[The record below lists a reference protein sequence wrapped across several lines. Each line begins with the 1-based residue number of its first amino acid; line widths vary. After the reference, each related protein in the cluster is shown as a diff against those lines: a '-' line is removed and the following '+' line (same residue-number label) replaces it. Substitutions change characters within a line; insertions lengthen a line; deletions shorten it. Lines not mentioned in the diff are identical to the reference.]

1 VIKQDA
7 VKPLMFIAIPTR
19 GRHSHFFSQNLAGAI
34 YPSNFSLIQAYFPYL
49 EVGRARNLAVAKAKE
64 MGAKFLVFRDEDV
77 ITSANAVRALTWHML
92 NHPEWTFCG
101 GLYATKTYPPEPLLY
116 TEWGQGADYDW
127 KPGEL
132 KKVLFTGMGI
142 CMIRV
147 ADFDLLD
154 AEEYEDRDA
163 TTGAIT
169 VVKRY
174 FETTDTGEMVAGVA
188 TKYGQTEDAE
198 FFKQLDAKG
207 LQAWIDTG
215 LLCDHYDDR
224 TITFYSVPTKGKPDA
239 WNNTPRTLNLG
250 SGGEYD
256 PYEISVDLRDDP
268 RVTYK
273 RDIRNLPEEWADQFD
288 IVKAHHVLEHFG
300 FGQTQEIVNEWARV
314 VKPGG
319 VMRLTVPDIEAFAER
334 ILNGPDGKSGHL
346 DIGILGGFYGDQG
359 HSMWRQEAYGGE
371 HDGRFIP
378 DSFENNHH
386 KTGFTSRSL
395 AGYMAAAGLEIV
407 ELVRDAYQIL
417 AVGKKPE
424 GETNDET
431 ITENSAGDGG
441 SSAAAT
447 VDGTNVQVFSEPVA
461 PVDNIIDAEFI
472 DA

>member
-1 VIKQDA
+1 
-7 VKPLMFIAIPTR
+7 M
-19 GRHSHFFSQNLAGAI
+19 
-34 YPSNFSLIQAYFPYL
+34 QAYFPYL

-77 ITSANAVRALTWHML
+77 ISNANAIRVLTWHML

-101 GLYATKTYPPEPLLY
+101 GLYATKSHPPEPLLY
-116 TEWGQGADYDW
+116 TEWGQGTDYDW

-132 KKVLFTGMGI
+132 KRVKFTGMGI
-142 CMIRV
+142 CMIRM

-169 VVKRY
+169 VVKKY
-174 FETTDTGEMVAGVA
+174 FETTDTGSMVGGIS

-215 LLCDHYDDR
+215 LLCDHYDDK
-224 TITFYSVPTKGKPDA
+224 TITFYQVPTKGKPDA

-256 PYEISVDLRDDP
+256 PYEISVDLAKDSRA
-268 RVTYK
+268 TYK
-273 RDIRNLPEEWADQFD
+273 RDIRNLPEDWADQFD
-288 IVKAHHVLEHFG
+288 IVKAQHVLEHFG
-300 FGQTQEIVNEWARV
+300 FGETQDIVNEWARV
-314 VKPGG
+314 LKPGG
-319 VMRLTVPDIEAFAER
+319 TMHLIVPDIESFVER
-334 ILNGPDGKSGHL
+334 ILKGPDDKSGHM
-346 DIGILGGFYGDQG
+346 DIGILGGLYGDQG
-359 HSMWRQEAYGGE
+359 HSLWRQEAYGGE
-371 HDGRFIP
+371 HDGRFIA

-407 ELVRDAYQIL
+407 KLERDAFQIL
-417 AVGKKPE
+417 AIGKKPNDNQ
-424 GETNDET
+424 ETSG
-431 ITENSAGDGG
+431 TENSAPEEGGDAGTNDAHT
-441 SSAAAT
+441 SSNVLTT
-447 VDGTNVQVFSEPVA
+447 VIDGT
-461 PVDNIIDAEFI
+461 AERVG
-472 DA
+472 